1 MHQKSLDIKLKVFG
15 PEHPDVAK
23 AYYNIAC
30 THSCAGSISDAL
42 ANLDN
47 AASAGLSK
55 AIPMSHIESD
65 TDLDNIRQHEQF
77 QQILGRI

>member
-1 MHQKSLDIKLKVFG
+1 MLEASLG
-15 PEHPDVAK
+15 RNHPDVANV
-23 AYYNIAC
+23 YYNIAC
-30 THSCAGSISDAL
+30 AHSCAGSILDAL

-55 AIPMSHIESD
+55 AISMSHIETD